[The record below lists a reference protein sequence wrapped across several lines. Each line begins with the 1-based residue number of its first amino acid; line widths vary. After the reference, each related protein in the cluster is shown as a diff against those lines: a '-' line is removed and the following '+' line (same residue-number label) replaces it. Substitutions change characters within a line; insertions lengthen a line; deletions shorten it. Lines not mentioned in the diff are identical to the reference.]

1 VSEVLIR
8 AAFEQRLNA
17 MSPALSTAF
26 ENVPFTPVNGT
37 PYQRVTL
44 LAADPENPSIGAS
57 LHRAIGIFQVSLFY
71 PVNAGPAAAWTR
83 AQLIRTTF
91 PRALSMASGG
101 VTVHVTNTP
110 AIALGSP
117 EPDRYSVLVRI
128 PYHASIF
135 S

>member
-1 VSEVLIR
+1 MSEVAIR

-17 MSPALSTAF
+17 MSPSLSTAF
-26 ENVPFTPVNGT
+26 ENVPFSPASGT
-37 PYQRVTL
+37 PYQRLTL

-71 PVNAGPAAAWTR
+71 PLNAGPAAAWAR
-83 AQLIRTTF
+83 AELTRTTF
-91 PRALSMASGG
+91 PRALSMSGGG
-101 VTVHVTNTP
+101 VTVHITNTP
-110 AIALGSP
+110 AIRLGTP